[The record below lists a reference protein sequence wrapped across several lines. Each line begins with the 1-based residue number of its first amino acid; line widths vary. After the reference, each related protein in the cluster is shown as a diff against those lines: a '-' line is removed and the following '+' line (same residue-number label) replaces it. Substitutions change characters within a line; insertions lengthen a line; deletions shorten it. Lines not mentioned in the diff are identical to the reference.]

1 MHTTAA
7 LALSEATTALRAAG
21 IEAARLEAEL
31 LLSGGMGISRSAL
44 RLEPGLP
51 LDEANA
57 ASFRNAVARRSQ
69 REPIQYIL
77 GRAGFRSLE
86 LHVDARVLI
95 PRPETESLVG
105 AVLDWAGRRGRWGT
119 VADIGTGSGAISLS
133 LAAEGRFSHVIG
145 TDVSHDALDV
155 ARENAMRLGL
165 EDRIALRA
173 GSLWNALPAGT
184 RFDAIVSNPP
194 YVAQEERPHLMPEV
208 ADWEPAVALF
218 AEDKGLRV
226 LFALLDGAQ
235 EWLRPGGL
243 LALEIGS
250 GQGEAVRRR
259 AQQENYEE
267 IRILRDLAGRERII
281 LAERGRTVVRRTTG

>member
-105 AVLDWAGRRGRWGT
+105 AVLDWAGRRRRWGT

-145 TDVSHDALDV
+145 TDVSGDALDV
-155 ARENAMRLGL
+155 ARGNAARLGL
-165 EDRIALRA
+165 DRVEFRA

-226 LFALLDGAQ
+226 LFSLLDGAQ

-281 LAERGRTVVRRTTG
+281 LAERGRSVVRGTTG